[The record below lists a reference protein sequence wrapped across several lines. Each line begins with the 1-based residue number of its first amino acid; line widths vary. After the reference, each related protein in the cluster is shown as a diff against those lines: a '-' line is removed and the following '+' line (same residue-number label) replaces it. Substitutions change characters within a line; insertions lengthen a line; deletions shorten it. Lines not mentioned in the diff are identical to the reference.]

1 MWNFKTIQSICKET
15 PSWMVVDCA
24 TFFVESPS
32 DPVSWHHQSDGSSF
46 FSPPND
52 RLWCHSIGLRSYFDR
67 RWMIDWYLYRIIIR
81 ILSCRKRCNRC
92 ISTNA
97 LKSFYII
104 CTYVCTAADLLI
116 AQKGRQRPVSPTER
130 GRQRERE
137 RERDRERERE
147 WKTLNFRDGAIF
159 LFQAKSRRHV
169 REIWHCLSLP
179 ARDLWLRPLVKSSQH
194 GVDVVEVY
202 ANWLAYL
209 GWTAQVRAVSQAF
222 PALRIGVQEN
232 RHEYRTKLGMT
243 KVVLR
248 GSWGCHHCKTD
259 RGPP

>member
-67 RWMIDWYLYRIIIR
+67 RWMIDWYLYCIIIR

-104 CTYVCTAADLLI
+104 CICMYRCRSIDCP
-116 AQKGRQRPVSPTER
+116 KGQTETCQSHR

-137 RERDRERERE
+137 RE
-147 WKTLNFRDGAIF
+147 WKALNFRDGAIF

-232 RHEYRTKLGMT
+232 RHDL
-243 KVVLR
+243 
-248 GSWGCHHCKTD
+248 GCHHD
-259 RGPP
+259 RT